1 MGYGSSSLEKRIKEN
16 IKDYTLGQRVFDSYH
31 YIKLHAKSLEAA

>member
-16 IKDYTLGQRVFDSYH
+16 IKDYRSHNAHDTFIS
-31 YIKLHAKSLEAA
+31 IKYSFVKV

>member
-16 IKDYTLGQRVFDSYH
+16 IG
-31 YIKLHAKSLEAA
+31 SLEVKLSEEERKIITGF